1 MPADYESYRD
11 SLWRKRHE
19 NTGAWLF
26 NHKSFRAWSHKN
38 CTSTLWISGTP
49 GCGKSILSAYLT
61 KALFS
66 GYTKS
71 DSHQIVYFFFDN
83 RDERL
88 RTGNAVLTNLLAQ
101 LLKQTPGMIAHFA
114 VESEYVI
121 QKEKTS
127 WTFSTLWRVFERIMN
142 DDTVKNYFLIIDAL
156 GILSH
161 PSVDMRGLQ
170 RVP

>member
-1 MPADYESYRD
+1 M
-11 SLWRKRHE
+11 
-19 NTGAWLF
+19 
-26 NHKSFRAWSHKN
+26 
-38 CTSTLWISGTP
+38 
-49 GCGKSILSAYLT
+49 
-61 KALFS
+61 
-66 GYTKS
+66 
-71 DSHQIVYFFFDN
+71 
-83 RDERL
+83 
-88 RTGNAVLTNLLAQ
+88 LTNLLAQ